1 MMSPTDSSRR
11 RSLQTQPV
19 CLTLSLLLGSK
30 PPPGAPASPVLPQE
44 GVGWEMGKQ
53 MQLQAEE
60 TVTLLSFE
68 MKFTKKLGQQH
79 SDFS

>member
-1 MMSPTDSSRR
+1 MR
-11 RSLQTQPV
+11 
-19 CLTLSLLLGSK
+19 
-30 PPPGAPASPVLPQE
+30 
-44 GVGWEMGKQ
+44 KQ

-68 MKFTKKLGQQH
+68 MKLTEKLGQQH